1 MTARVGNPSAA
12 PVDPGFVLA
21 VAGPIQGVGPVMTR
35 TQSQQQ
41 HTAQGERVR
50 ILPLAVYLIPIQEP
64 VDK

>member
-12 PVDPGFVLA
+12 PVDPTLVMS
-21 VAGPIQGVGPVMTR
+21 VAGQIPGVGPVMTR

-41 HTAQGERVR
+41 HTAQGESVR